1 MTKFLEQSN
10 ENRFFVISPT
20 FLPLCSAHCCYSSPK
35 NSHPFLLASS
45 SSSSYSPLKLKQLL
59 QKGFQQCILILLGFY
74 TLIITISI
82 KTFTPLMLLGTLTT
96 PLSHWYAFL
105 LHFIYINQSL
115 YLCLLLFDCLLVC
128 VFYVVRIW
136 ILEMGFLNLI

>member
-96 PLSHWYAFL
+96 PLSQWYAFL
-105 LHFIYINQSL
+105 LHFIYKSTSVSISSFIWRFIS
-115 YLCLLLFDCLLVC
+115 YCVC
-128 VFYVVRIW
+128 V
-136 ILEMGFLNLI
+136 L